1 MSTTP
6 GSIWK
11 LNHERAIHLD
21 RPFLVGILNI
31 TPDSF
36 YDGGQVYLP
45 RAAASRAVQM
55 SNDGADA
62 LDIGGESTRPGAQ
75 RIDACTQID
84 RVVPAIKAIRNLRV
98 DLPITIVTTS
108 AEVARAAIKAGA
120 NAINDVSAATEDD
133 GMLALAAEMGCG
145 LILMHRERPPDQDQ
159 YSDQYTESPVQGSVT
174 QRVVGGLRDA
184 RDRAIGAGIDPG
196 CIMLDPGLGFGKD
209 IHQNLEVIAN
219 TGDLLS
225 LGHPVMSALSRK
237 SFVGRVGLRRGSD
250 PSERLPATLALSVMH
265 LQRGVRVFRVH
276 DVSPHRQALD
286 AAWAQMRCEGAIS
299 AMESAN

>member
-1 MSTTP
+1 MSSTP
-6 GSIWK
+6 GSVWR

-84 RVVPAIKAIRNLRV
+84 RVVPAIKAIRNHRV
-98 DLPITIVTTS
+98 DLPITIDTTS
-108 AEVARAAIKAGA
+108 AEVARAAIEAGA

-133 GMLALAAEMGCG
+133 GMLALVAEMGCG

-209 IHQNLEVIAN
+209 IRQNLELIAN

-237 SFVGRVGLRRGSD
+237 SFVGRVGLRRDSD
-250 PSERLPATLALSVMH
+250 PSERLPATIALSVMH
-265 LQRGVRVFRVH
+265 LQRGARVFRVH
-276 DVSPHRQALD
+276 DVGAHRQSLD

-299 AMESAN
+299 ATESAN

>member
-55 SNDGADA
+55 RNDGADA

-98 DLPITIVTTS
+98 DLPITIDTTS

-133 GMLALAAEMGCG
+133 GMLALASEMGCG

-159 YSDQYTESPVQGSVT
+159 YSDQYTKAPVQGSVT

-209 IHQNLEVIAN
+209 IRQNLELIAN

-237 SFVGRVGLRRGSD
+237 SFVGRVGLRRDSD
-250 PSERLPATLALSVMH
+250 PSERLPATIAFSVMH
-265 LQRGVRVFRVH
+265 LQRGARVFRVH